1 MTNTNQSWQFDP
13 DARTVTDSAGTD
25 IVCIVPP
32 RQPLAV
38 GQLLASTPMLAAI
51 ANDLRAQLSD
61 SLSAWEG
68 EEDSVQEEHAELITS
83 LQAASERADEV
94 LGAPGA
100 ALSADTLRS
109 LATALLESAHQLD
122 GRLPYVVNHSHR
134 HGDTM
139 YTIWSA
145 TPPSDAQMASVLEE
159 QFEEDRGETLE
170 SHPMQVREMTGVR
183 LAPPANGHDEEEEED
198 LEHGPAPT

>member
-51 ANDLRAQLSD
+51 AKDLRAQLSD

-83 LQAASERADEV
+83 LQAASEPMKSWAHPARRSPLTRCAAWQRPCWRAHTSST
-94 LGAPGA
+94 A
-100 ALSADTLRS
+100 AC
-109 LATALLESAHQLD
+109 
-122 GRLPYVVNHSHR
+122 
-134 HGDTM
+134 
-139 YTIWSA
+139 
-145 TPPSDAQMASVLEE
+145 
-159 QFEEDRGETLE
+159 
-170 SHPMQVREMTGVR
+170 
-183 LAPPANGHDEEEEED
+183 
-198 LEHGPAPT
+198 PTS